1 MLGATDAVWQE
12 MCMPHLELHDL
23 DATTPTYVDC
33 YVALE
38 VFHLSYPEYIR
49 RIPRTERLFYQVF
62 LAMKGLK
69 EKRAQDRQ
77 KEESD
82 MERMANEA
90 VFPGGARL

>member
-1 MLGATDAVWQE
+1 
-12 MCMPHLELHDL
+12 MPRVELHDL

-38 VFHLSYPEYIR
+38 VFHLSYPEYIQ

-69 EKRAQDRQ
+69 EQRAHERQ
-77 KEESD
+77 KEES
-82 MERMANEA
+82 ELRRMADEGL
-90 VFPGGARL
+90 FPDGARS